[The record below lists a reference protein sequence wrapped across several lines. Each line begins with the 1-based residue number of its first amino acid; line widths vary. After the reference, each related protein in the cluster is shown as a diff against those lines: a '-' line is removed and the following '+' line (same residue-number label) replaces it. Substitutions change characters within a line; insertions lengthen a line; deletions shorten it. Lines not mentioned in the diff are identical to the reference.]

1 MRSRYDG
8 HVPTDSTVERDA
20 EIKEGLE
27 HLANQN
33 FDQDVNLG
41 TQPFD
46 KFTDID
52 IDLFGVEADYL
63 INGEEA
69 EHAAV
74 IMRLWPSELSAAA
87 WREPSTVISLVEH
100 GIVGVAVHVSHE
112 TNVCRSFSSD
122 ATNAYCVVVT
132 GFSMKPDLES
142 VYWVVKK
149 LQSICPR

>member
-74 IMRLWPSELSAAA
+74 IMRL
-87 WREPSTVISLVEH
+87 VEH